1 MKFENISADEAKA
14 SGIGFESQVYY
25 MGNGEAEVKTE
36 LKDIGKMSVKK
47 ASSKITS
54 VSKHIAA
61 KLAKNDCTC
70 VHFVAEAGTDIYT
83 AYDNAKAFHV
93 DFSEYIMKW
102 EFGEKDVFDREAG
115 IVLMG
120 VEDDDT
126 DNEQK
131 DAIIVNS
138 AETGIFKAKLMP
150 YRDGMYVYE
159 VEVAEGER
167 HKGNG
172 YKYMRSIMNS
182 FKDAPL
188 YLQVGSRNENAC
200 ALYKKL
206 GFKVEQELCYYL
218 L

>member
-1 MKFENISADEAKA
+1 MKIENISGDEAKA
-14 SGIGFESQVYY
+14 SGIGFESDIYY

-36 LKDIGKMSVKK
+36 LKDIAKMNVRK
-47 ASSKITS
+47 AAAKITS
-54 VSKHIAA
+54 VSKHILS
-61 KLAKNDCTC
+61 KLAKNDCSY
-70 VHFVAEAGTDIYT
+70 VHFVAEAGTDIHS
-83 AYDNAKAFHV
+83 AYENAKAFHV
-93 DFSEYIMKW
+93 DYSEYIMKW
-102 EFGEKDVFDREAG
+102 EYSEKDSFDCEAG

-120 VEDDDT
+120 VEDEDT
-126 DNEQK
+126 DLEQK

-138 AETGIFKAKLMP
+138 AEAGIFKAKLMP
-150 YRDGMYVYE
+150 YKDGMYVYE

-188 YLQVGSRNENAC
+188 YLQVGSRNEIAC

-206 GFKVEQELCYYL
+206 GFNVEQGLCYYL